1 MAEQIL
7 NFFGEPRIAEAVA
20 AVRSRMESL
29 TVPAESP
36 EAGPLLG
43 KKFVFTGGLGAMP
56 RSRAKRLVEAAG
68 GLAVS
73 AVSKETDYLVSG
85 DASGSKL
92 DKARA
97 LGLEILNEEGFVALL
112 RDAGIEL

>member
-36 EAGPLLG
+36 EEGPLLG
-43 KKFVFTGGLGAMP
+43 KKFVFTGGLGTMP

-97 LGLEILNEEGFVALL
+97 LGVEILNEEGFVALL